1 MAEELMAKNELI
13 EEANNFII
21 EYQDEK
27 HQLKAKFKVIVGLI
41 QSDQTISSYKS
52 SDEIDIDD
60 CFEIIEE
67 AILDQSQSKIHNNP
81 AMNQNK
87 AEYDLEIRQRQ

>member
-41 QSDQTISSYKS
+41 
-52 SDEIDIDD
+52 
-60 CFEIIEE
+60 
-67 AILDQSQSKIHNNP
+67 
-81 AMNQNK
+81 
-87 AEYDLEIRQRQ
+87 